1 MDFHIDAK
9 NQKFGRLSSEI
20 AGILQGKK
28 TPAYNP
34 RLVGSDKVFLKN
46 YNSVVLTGRKFK
58 TKLYH
63 RHTGYVGHIKTQT
76 FEQAFTK
83 DSKKVIRESVRRML
97 PKNFLNQQRLKNLIF
112 VEDKT

>member
-9 NQKFGRLSSEI
+9 NQKFGRLSTEI
-20 AGILQGKK
+20 AAILQGKK

-46 YNSVVLTGRKFK
+46 YHSVILTGRKFR

-83 DSKKVIRESVRRML
+83 DPKKVIRATVQHMM
-97 PKNFLNQQRLKNLIF
+97 PKNFLNKRRIKNLIF